1 MLIYHPM
8 KDPFNCIYRV
18 LCILQD
24 LKMQNVPYDL
34 IKILDFYVVFPH
46 LLKDIKLPRELIK
59 YRSVLKEVPLP
70 YENLPDARQLM
81 FDISIIQD
89 QAINSMVAKG
99 VFIKNDFISGNLNL
113 RDTYIKRREIVE
125 LITKAKFRET
135 SWYKILIDD
144 LSKIPLLGGSG
155 LKNRT
160 GLMEYRYD
168 AT

>member
-1 MLIYHPM
+1 
-8 KDPFNCIYRV
+8 
-18 LCILQD
+18 
-24 LKMQNVPYDL
+24 
-34 IKILDFYVVFPH
+34 
-46 LLKDIKLPRELIK
+46 
-59 YRSVLKEVPLP
+59 
-70 YENLPDARQLM
+70 M

>member
-8 KDPFNCIYRV
+8 KDPFNCVYRV
-18 LCILQD
+18 LCLLQD
-24 LKMQNVPYDL
+24 LKVQNVPYDL

-46 LLKDIKLPRELIK
+46 LLKDIKLPKELIK
-59 YRSVLKEVPLP
+59 YRPVLKEVKPP
-70 YENLPDARQLM
+70 YENLPDAKQLM

-99 VFIKNDFISGNLNL
+99 IFIKNDFISGNLNL
-113 RDTYIKRREIVE
+113 RNTYIKRKEIVE
-125 LITKAKFRET
+125 LIAKSKFRET
-135 SWYKILIDD
+135 SWYKILVND
-144 LSKIPLLGGSG
+144 LSKIPLLGSNG